1 MVGKDWVGGVPPP
14 LDKRRKSSRKPSK
27 KLKPY
32 KKSDLVV
39 KPEAPKAAENSHPID
54 NADTSM
60 AKVEPEIEPEN
71 IENKPKSETLAPVAD
86 DNNPIIIARKV
97 KKPKKKM
104 RKPKYPMDIVRHNPE
119 VAEQK
124 RIRLMLF
131 KATTDCSLM
140 ERERFDYL
148 THLNLRSRINTGPK
162 FASKDVNVMRKAKMN
177 SRTVLETRIQQRKDV
192 TDKDVINL
200 RAKRGQYPHVRYK
213 ICPCFTLLDIPPF
226 PIPKQPRLVTPTFQ

>member
-1 MVGKDWVGGVPPP
+1 MVGKDWVGGAPPP
-14 LDKRRKSSRKPSK
+14 LDKRRKSSREPSK

-39 KPEAPKAAENSHPID
+39 KHEAPKAAENTHPID

-60 AKVEPEIEPEN
+60 ANIEPEN
-71 IENKPKSETLAPVAD
+71 IENKPESETFAPVAD

-162 FASKDVNVMRKAKMN
+162 FASKDLNVMRKAKMN
-177 SRTVLETRIQQRKDV
+177 SRTVLETRIWQRKDV
-192 TDKDVINL
+192 NDKDVINL
-200 RAKRGQYPHVRYK
+200 RAKRSQYPHVRYK

-226 PIPKQPRLVTPTFQ
+226 PISKLPRLVTPTFQ